1 MVAVGHSAT
10 YCNIRG
16 WSVLVPDVGT
26 SASSSMAV
34 YVAAH
39 DESPKRLTPRP
50 QLRRKLGND
59 NRTSRAPMVDGFQQA
74 IRAGRLKPG
83 APETKHILGKMFLA
97 SFMSGV
103 DTPRFDAAV

>member
-1 MVAVGHSAT
+1 
-10 YCNIRG
+10 
-16 WSVLVPDVGT
+16 
-26 SASSSMAV
+26 
-34 YVAAH
+34 
-39 DESPKRLTPRP
+39 
-50 QLRRKLGND
+50 
-59 NRTSRAPMVDGFQQA
+59 MVDGFQQA